1 MLIVM
6 SSVVGV
12 QVPLEIVHRN
22 VADVPGTKL
31 LTPVVGN
38 VASAKVAAPLITVH
52 KPEPM
57 PAELALMLLVVV
69 LHKFWSAPAA
79 AVVGV
84 WSTCIVTL
92 SVVDGQF
99 PLAIVHFN
107 MLVAPAV
114 KPVMPDVSLCSVVM
128 IAEPDTTLHVPTPM
142 AAVFPVS
149 AVVAMLHSVWS
160 APASAVVGNALLVM
174 VMLSA
179 LVEQPGDT
187 TIHVSVTF
195 VPAVKPVTVV
205 VGDRGV
211 VIVAVPL
218 VSVHVPTPTVGVF
231 PLSCAV
237 T

>member
-1 MLIVM
+1 M

-99 PLAIVHFN
+99 PLAIVQSK
-107 MLVAPAV
+107 LTEDPDES
-114 KPVMPDVSLCSVVM
+114 PVSELEAEFAEE
-128 IAEPDTTLHVPTPM
+128 ILAEP
-142 AAVFPVS
+142 
-149 AVVAMLHSVWS
+149 
-160 APASAVVGNALLVM
+160 
-174 VMLSA
+174 
-179 LVEQPGDT
+179 E
-187 TIHVSVTF
+187 
-195 VPAVKPVTVV
+195 
-205 VGDRGV
+205 
-211 VIVAVPL
+211 VI
-218 VSVHVPTPTVGVF
+218 VHVPMPTTGVF
-231 PLSCAV
+231 AANVVVARLQNV
-237 T
+237 